1 MGTQNAQQTPTGL
14 LKTIGKTQAKP
25 FPVSVVLLSCSSSM
39 DYIKIA
45 ISIILVVVFYI
56 LFGQESIA
64 KLKKG
69 GISISRNEEEP
80 QRIKEPGY
88 MSNP

>member
-1 MGTQNAQQTPTGL
+1 
-14 LKTIGKTQAKP
+14 
-25 FPVSVVLLSCSSSM
+25 M

-80 QRIKEPGY
+80 PRIKEPGY
-88 MSNP
+88 TCQILGKAVSLILI

>member
-1 MGTQNAQQTPTGL
+1 M
-14 LKTIGKTQAKP
+14 KTIGKTQAKP
-25 FPVSVVLLSCSSSM
+25 FQFQLFFFSCSSTM
-39 DYIKIA
+39 DYIKML
-45 ISIILVVVFYI
+45 ISFILVVVFYI

-80 QRIKEPGY
+80 PRIKEPGY